1 MSEAASSVS
10 AAETHLSW
18 VFFTPDRAYKLLKP
32 VTMPFIDH
40 ADAAQRLESI
50 RREYDLNHEIAPDV
64 YLGVA
69 DVVEDGQ
76 VVDRMLVMRRLPSD
90 RRLSS
95 LVDHPD
101 FDHSLRAVAHA
112 VASLHSRREPILD
125 APMARRDAMATNWE
139 ENFQALRPHVG
150 SVIDADDFERAQ
162 RLSHSYLAGRAPLL
176 DRRVADGFVRDVH
189 GDLTAEDIFCLED
202 GPRILDCLAFNDRWR
217 VVDVLSDIGFLV
229 MDIHRLA
236 GSAAA
241 ERLMQWYQEFSN
253 EKHPSS
259 LAHHYVAY
267 RAHVRAKIACLR
279 VAQGDAASA
288 ALARRYHDL
297 ACHHLERAR
306 LRVVLVGGGPG
317 VGKSTLAQEL
327 GSHFGFP
334 VLSTDE
340 VRKDLTLTP
349 HDEHRFASPGEGIY
363 EPSATADAYDEL
375 RRQAEVVLR
384 SGTGVVLDGS
394 WSREADRRAARL
406 LASDGGAEIVEIEC
420 VLDPAIAK
428 ERIARRL
435 SNPDN
440 PSDATPDLVEYMAVH
455 CDPWPEAISLD
466 SSKGPE
472 ITAEAALAEIARTG
486 PMALR
491 TSE

>member
-1 MSEAASSVS
+1 MSNTASSCS

-50 RREYDLNHEIAPDV
+50 QREYDLNHEISPDV
-64 YLGVA
+64 YLGLA

-76 VVDRMLVMRRLPSD
+76 VVDCMLVMRRLPSD
-90 RRLSS
+90 RRLST
-95 LVDHPD
+95 LIDQPD
-101 FDHSLRAVAHA
+101 FEHSLRSVAHA

-139 ENFQALRPHVG
+139 ENFQALSPHVG
-150 SVIDADDFERAQ
+150 TVIDAGDFDRAQ
-162 RLSHSYLAGRAPLL
+162 RLARNYLVGTQPLL
-176 DRRVADGFVRDVH
+176 DRRIADGFVRDVH

-202 GPRILDCLAFNDRWR
+202 GPRIIDCLAFNDRWR

-236 GSAAA
+236 GSRAA
-241 ERLMQWYQEFSN
+241 EQLMRWYQEFSN
-253 EKHPSS
+253 ERHPAS

-267 RAHVRAKIACLR
+267 RAHVRAKVACLR
-279 VAQGDAASA
+279 VAQGDTASA
-288 ALARRYHDL
+288 WLARSYHDL
-297 ACHHLERAR
+297 ACHYLERAR
-306 LRVVLVGGGPG
+306 LRVILVGGGPG
-317 VGKSTLAQEL
+317 VGKTTLAQEL
-327 GSHFGFP
+327 GAHFGFP
-334 VLSTDE
+334 VVSTDE

-349 HDEHRFASPGEGIY
+349 HGEHRFASPGEGIY
-363 EPSATADAYDEL
+363 EPSSTAVAYDEL
-375 RRQAEVVLR
+375 RSQAEIILR
-384 SGTGVVLDGS
+384 NGTGVVLDGS
-394 WSREADRRAARL
+394 WSRDVDRRAARQ
-406 LASDGGAEIVEIEC
+406 LAELRGAEIVEVEC

-428 ERIARRL
+428 ERIGRRL

-440 PSDATPDLVEYMAVH
+440 PSDATPDLVDYMAARRE
-455 CDPWPEAISLD
+455 PWPEAISLD
-466 SSKGPE
+466 TSKGVDMT
-472 ITAEAALAEIARTG
+472 TAAAIAEIARTG

-491 TSE
+491 TSG